1 MLSRFIEAKARERG
15 LQVQWCRYDNFKPL
29 SLHSLTPDLRNINP
43 RNMGPKGHS
52 SKKELQEKYFGQ
64 LTKDQMDKVFSL
76 YKLDYLLYG
85 YRPDIFYKFAKD
97 A

>member
-1 MLSRFIEAKARERG
+1 
-15 LQVQWCRYDNFKPL
+15 
-29 SLHSLTPDLRNINP
+29 
-43 RNMGPKGHS
+43 MGPKGHS
-52 SKKELQEKYFGQ
+52 SKKELQEKYFGE

-85 YRPDIFYKFAKD
+85 YRPDTFYKFAKD